1 MTNLSES
8 PFPVKPNS
16 VPSSA
21 VREVRFDWQRK
32 ACSPWAGYE
41 MRHSAVLADGSVHE
55 MDGGEA
61 LALVAAL
68 RAAGARL
75 VESVEGWSRVA
86 GGVSPAVGVRPATV
100 EEAVEQM
107 VAKGQAARP
116 ALAGRLDAAA
126 GLVLAGRVELD
137 GDEARLGPYTITAE
151 GCTCRD
157 FQYRGG
163 WCKHRLAV
171 RMARH
176 LVANGFALPQAR
188 EEEPA
193 PQISAANRALIGS
206 GRVVDKVQRQ
216 ERAYREST
224 HGARSAALRLMAN
237 GATTLPADL
246 ARRAGITNYERQVL
260 NDDGGRQ

>member
-1 MTNLSES
+1 
-8 PFPVKPNS
+8 
-16 VPSSA
+16 
-21 VREVRFDWQRK
+21 
-32 ACSPWAGYE
+32 
-41 MRHSAVLADGSVHE
+41 
-55 MDGGEA
+55 
-61 LALVAAL
+61 LVAAL

-75 VESVEGWSRVA
+75 VESVEGWSRVCRITNYELRITN
-86 GGVSPAVGVRPATV
+86 GEVIERPGTV

-107 VAKGQAARP
+107 VAKGQEARP
-116 ALAGRLDAAA
+116 ALAVRLKAA
-126 GLVLAGRVELD
+126 GALVREGRVELD